1 MLLGDFNAEDTEPI
15 LSECLVQNEE
25 KTIMKNQTCFK
36 IPNKPTCIDLFVTN
50 SIHSFQN
57 TMTISTGLS
66 DFHKMIVTVLKSS
79 FIKLKVREMYYR
91 DYKNFTTNSLGE
103 VLTLSLDCI
112 NKEFHSFEDTFIK
125 NPNRHAPIKKKLVR
139 ANEVSYMTKAL
150 RKAIM
155 KRSELKSKYLKN
167 KSCNNINIY
176 KKQKSLLYKKGK
188 QLF

>member
-25 KTIMKNQTCFK
+25 KTIMKNKTCFR
-36 IPNKPTCIDLFVTN
+36 IPNKLTCIDLFLTN
-50 SIHSFQN
+50 STNSFQN

-66 DFHKMIVTVLKSS
+66 DFHKMIITVLKSS

-103 VLTLSLDCI
+103 
-112 NKEFHSFEDTFIK
+112 EFHSFEDTFIK

-176 KKQKSLLYKKGK
+176 KKQKNFCRL
-188 QLF
+188 